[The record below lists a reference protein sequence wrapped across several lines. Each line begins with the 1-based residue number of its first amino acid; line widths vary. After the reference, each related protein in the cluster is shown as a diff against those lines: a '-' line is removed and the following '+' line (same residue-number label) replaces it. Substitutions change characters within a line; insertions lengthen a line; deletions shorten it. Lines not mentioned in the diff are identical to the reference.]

1 MTTDDRIVNFPQR
14 DLIAEM
20 TGPQQTGCS
29 VIIDGRLVP
38 NMVMHDR
45 GDVIE
50 FVLDGRMCWPF
61 PREIA
66 WQAASFAF
74 AAMAV
79 GAGFAHPAHMHFT
92 QRPFAPECISLG
104 GVPK

>member
-1 MTTDDRIVNFPQR
+1 MDNITDFPTR
-14 DLIAEM
+14 DLVKEM
-20 TGPQQTGCS
+20 TGPKQSGCS

-38 NMVMHDR
+38 NMVMYDR
-45 GDVIE
+45 GETID

-74 AAMAV
+74 ASMAI
-79 GAGFAHPAHMHFT
+79 GAGFAHPSANHFT
-92 QRPFAPECISLG
+92 QRSFAPECIGLG
-104 GVPK
+104 EIPK